1 MLYLPV
7 VMVTGYRTPELDRR
21 VNRSI
26 DRHRRFWR
34 AASALALSLVW
45 VFSQH
50 LSAVGQQDDVA
61 ILSPQPGQAVQGVAA
76 ITGSA
81 SDPNLTSYEVQ
92 FAYHRSKNATWFLIQ
107 EGQQAVAE
115 GLLATWDTT
124 TITDGNYD
132 IRLVVLRADG
142 SSRESVV
149 EQVRVRNYSTVET
162 NTPAPTTE
170 VTREPTATVPTTT
183 MTPFNF
189 TVTPLPPNP
198 AELTGF
204 EIAASIAQG
213 SLAVVVLAVIIGM
226 YFAMRRLFRR

>member
-26 DRHRRFWR
+26 DRYRRFWR

-107 EGQQAVAE
+107 EGQQSVSE
-115 GLLATWDTT
+115 GLLATW
-124 TITDGNYD
+124 
-132 IRLVVLRADG
+132 DG